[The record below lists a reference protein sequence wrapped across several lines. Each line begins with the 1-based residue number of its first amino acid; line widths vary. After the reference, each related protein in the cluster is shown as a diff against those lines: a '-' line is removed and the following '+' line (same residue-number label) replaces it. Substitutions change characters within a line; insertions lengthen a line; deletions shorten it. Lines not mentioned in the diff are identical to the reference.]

1 MKKFLSDNTF
11 IILFAL
17 LIGFGFLRGCT
28 NFFDGVPQEKET
40 LVKNIILSKYPNFE
54 SSVQKDIKSKNP
66 TYIGS
71 YGYKFQKTEKENVLI
86 VKYGVQGV
94 NWLEVFN
101 TFNNKSTTNIS
112 ISVRVDTDSKSVSP
126 VTCVPNESWWS
137 SEKTTCN

>member
-1 MKKFLSDNTF
+1 MKKFIDDNTI
-11 IILFAL
+11 IILFFL
-17 LIGFGFLRGCT
+17 FIGFGFLGRCT
-28 NFFDGVPQEKET
+28 NFFDGVFQEKET

-94 NWLEVFN
+94 NWLEVIN
-101 TFNNKSTTNIS
+101 PFNNKSTTNIS
-112 ISVRVDTDSKSVSP
+112 LHHRLYLIYKKLFS
-126 VTCVPNESWWS
+126 NH
-137 SEKTTCN
+137 